1 VKTGLY
7 STVFRER
14 NVEWYESARNNQEIL
29 GTIDE
34 EIAAMRACVLRF
46 DQGVE
51 SLNIP
56 NDGARAQ
63 ILSEML
69 ERVTRAV
76 KRKTDIERRDALV
89 LSPGEVGEF
98 LTKLGMAIGK
108 HVGDPAVVARIGA
121 ELKSLLTPG
130 RDGRVLATR

>member
-1 VKTGLY
+1 MKSKGQKDGLCR
-7 STVFRER
+7 V
-14 NVEWYESARNNQEIL
+14 VEDESAPDDL
-29 GTIDE
+29 DG
-34 EIAAMRACVLRF
+34 
-46 DQGVE
+46 GVE
-51 SLNIP
+51 V
-56 NDGARAQ
+56 
-63 ILSEML
+63 
-69 ERVTRAV
+69 ERGERCWARAV

-130 RDGRVLATR
+130 RDGRALATR